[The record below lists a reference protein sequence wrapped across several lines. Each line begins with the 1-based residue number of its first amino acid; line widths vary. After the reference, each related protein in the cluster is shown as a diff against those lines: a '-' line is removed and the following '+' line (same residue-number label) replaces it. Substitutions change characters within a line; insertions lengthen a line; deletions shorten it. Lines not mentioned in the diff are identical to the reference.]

1 MRRGFGLPHTGKA
14 ASPEAIV
21 TVARRAEELG
31 YDSLWVYERFLFP
44 VKPQTRYVAT
54 ADGSYPEAFKTVLD
68 PLDTL
73 TWAAAH
79 TRRIALGTSVLD
91 MPYYN
96 PVLLA
101 RRLTTLDIL
110 SGGRVRVGLGLGW
123 NKDEFD
129 AAGRQMRNLGK
140 LAEEFIAVL
149 KAIWTTDPAEFHGE
163 IFTLPKSIIQPKPIQ
178 KPHPPIYLAAF
189 VPAAAERTARL
200 ANGWNPVFLPLDAMK
215 QMMDAIKKMAIEA
228 GRKATDIEV
237 IVRANIHETAESL
250 PDNRFVFHGS
260 RDQIASDLK
269 ATRELGVD
277 EIFVDPTFSPAGES
291 VKGFLSAME
300 WIHQVL

>member
-14 ASPEAIV
+14 ASPEAIA

-44 VKPQTRYVAT
+44 VKPQTPYVAT
-54 ADGSYPEAFKTVLD
+54 PDGSYPEAFKTVLD

-79 TRRIALGTSVLD
+79 THRIALGTSVLD

-101 RRLTTLDIL
+101 RRLTTLDRF

-123 NKDEFD
+123 SKDEFD

-140 LAEEFIAVL
+140 LADEFIGVL

-200 ANGWNPVFLPLDAMK
+200 ANGWNPVFMPIDAMK
-215 QMMDAIKKMAIEA
+215 QMMDSIKKMAIEA
-228 GRKATDIEV
+228 GRKASDIEV
-237 IVRANIHETAESL
+237 IVRANIHETAAPL
-250 PDNRFVFHGS
+250 ADNRFVFHGS
-260 RDQIASDLK
+260 RNQITSDLN
-269 ATRELGVD
+269 ATRDLGVD
-277 EIFVDPTFSPAGES
+277 EIFIDPTFSPAGES
-291 VKGFLSAME
+291 LNGFLTTME
-300 WIHQVL
+300 WVQEVL

>member
-14 ASPEAIV
+14 ASPEALA

-31 YDSLWVYERFLFP
+31 FDSLWVYERFLFP
-44 VKPQTRYVAT
+44 VKPQTPYVAT
-54 ADGSYPEAFKTVLD
+54 PDGSYPEAFKTVLD
-68 PLDTL
+68 PVDTL
-73 TWAAAH
+73 TWVAAQ

-110 SGGRVRVGLGLGW
+110 SGARVRVGLGLGW
-123 NKDEFD
+123 SKDEFD
-129 AAGRQMRNLGK
+129 AAGRPMTNLGK

-163 IFTLPKSIIQPKPIQ
+163 IFTLPKSFIQPKPIQ

-189 VPAAAERTARL
+189 APAAAQRTARV
-200 ANGWNPVFLPLDAMK
+200 ANGWNPVFLPIDVMK
-215 QMMDAIKKMAIEA
+215 QMMDSIKQMATEA
-228 GRKATDIEV
+228 GRKSTDVEV
-237 IVRANIHETAESL
+237 IVRANINETADPL
-250 PDNRFVFHGS
+250 PNNRFAFHGS

-269 ATRELGVD
+269 ATQDLGVD
-277 EIFVDPTFSPAGES
+277 EIFVDPTFSAAGES
-291 VKGFLSAME
+291 LKGFLSTME
-300 WIHQVL
+300 WVEQVL